1 MNFAE
6 KSLYHQIHPVKLVTD
21 IGSSLISLYFFWM
34 HDLTSGLLVGIAP
47 GVAVSFFII
56 QFVNLDR
63 YRDSSIGRYVGR
75 YMTREMQALRAVGQL
90 VVWVGTWYHVLLLIF
105 AGFAMIVFGWIRGR
119 LLPRSMLSR

>member
-1 MNFAE
+1 VNLAE
-6 KSLYHQIHPVKLVTD
+6 KSLYHQIHPLKLITD
-21 IGSSLISLYFFWM
+21 IGSSLISLYFFWR

-47 GVAVSFFII
+47 GVAVSFVII

-63 YRDSSIGRYVGR
+63 YRRSSLGRYVGR
-75 YMTREMQALRAVGQL
+75 YMTWEMQALRAAGQL

-105 AGFAMIVFGWIRGR
+105 AGFAMIVLGWIRGR

>member
-6 KSLYHQIHPVKLVTD
+6 KSLYHQIHPVKLATD
-21 IGSSLISLYFFWM
+21 IGSSLISLYFFWA

-47 GVAVSFFII
+47 GVAVSFVII

-63 YRDSSIGRYVGR
+63 YRRSSLGRYVSR

-90 VVWVGTWYHVLLLIF
+90 VVWVGTWYHILLLIF
-105 AGFAMIVFGWIRGR
+105 AGFAMIALGWIRGR
-119 LLPRSMLSR
+119 LLRGSMLSR

>member
-6 KSLYHQIHPVKLVTD
+6 KSFYHQIHPLKLITD
-21 IGSSLISLYFFWM
+21 IGSSLISLYFFWR

-47 GVAVSFFII
+47 GVAVSFVII

-63 YRDSSIGRYVGR
+63 YRRSSLGRYIGRC
-75 YMTREMQALRAVGQL
+75 MTWEMQALRAAGQL

-105 AGFAMIVFGWIRGR
+105 AGFAMIVLGWIRGR
-119 LLPRSMLSR
+119 LLPRSVLSR

>member
-6 KSLYHQIHPVKLVTD
+6 KSLYHQIHPLKLITD
-21 IGSSLISLYFFWM
+21 IGSSLISLYFFWR

-47 GVAVSFFII
+47 GVAVSFVII

-63 YRDSSIGRYVGR
+63 YRRSSLGRYVGR
-75 YMTREMQALRAVGQL
+75 YMTWEMQTLRAAGQL

-105 AGFAMIVFGWIRGR
+105 AGFAMIVLGWIRGR